1 MELINISDVSKRYK
15 NGVTAIYDLD
25 LKIKKDENNSLTS
38 IIYGGRSDLK
48 FTDAFLKVYPQ
59 SVDDRIKAISKE
71 HDNVKELSPNEEYV
85 ASICR
90 GELISSFKLK
100 LPVIVRSVSL
110 DDEIKSA
117 DGKMKKV
124 SDILNDWKLSDLD
137 RSLLPVFQVL
147 ESSEQSIIA
156 LAGSFLGYKDWIV
169 KL

>member
-1 MELINISDVSKRYK
+1 M
-15 NGVTAIYDLD
+15 
-25 LKIKKDENNSLTS
+25 
-38 IIYGGRSDLK
+38 
-48 FTDAFLKVYPQ
+48 
-59 SVDDRIKAISKE
+59 
-71 HDNVKELSPNEEYV
+71 LSSNEEYV